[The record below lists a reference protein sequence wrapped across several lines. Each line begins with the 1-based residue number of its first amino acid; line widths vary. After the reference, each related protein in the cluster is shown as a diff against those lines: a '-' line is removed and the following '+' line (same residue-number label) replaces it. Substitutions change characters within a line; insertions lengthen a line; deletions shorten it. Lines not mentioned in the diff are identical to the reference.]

1 MKIEHYKYKSPVTSH
16 QSPVL
21 TLVSCGLWL
30 VSVVLCLS
38 PSIAFAGADK
48 LSPKNEPIEITADSL
63 TYDKSSDTYYAE
75 GNVIAVQG
83 NSSIRAD
90 KMTVDMDASH
100 ATAIGNVEA
109 HFEQGNT
116 LKGDSLELDIDTKV
130 GVVIN
135 GRLFFKKG
143 NVHVTGEEIRK
154 TGDESYS
161 AHKGFFT
168 TCDCE
173 PGQSPAWG
181 FYSSDADVTFGEYL
195 TAWNS
200 LFYVKE
206 APVFY
211 FPYLV
216 FPVKRERQ
224 TGFLSPEVGYSK
236 LRGFK
241 FDNSFFWA
249 ISDSTDATFYFD
261 IESSRGI
268 GEGIEYRYALTKTTE
283 GQFYFYHFKE
293 NDMDRVREFRKGSNN
308 LSRPKTADD
317 DRWFLEY
324 KHRGLLPYGVSLNV
338 DVKKVSDD
346 EYFIDFGKD
355 TNKRSLESLESN
367 ISLTKTWSKF
377 NLVTQFRYFDNLL
390 IADNSTTL
398 QRLPEIALT
407 GIDQQIMDTPFHFG
421 WESSFVNFDR
431 KEGATG
437 QRIDMHPTV
446 SLPLNPGGYFEI
458 KPSAGVRET
467 FYQVADPAKD
477 KRYYDRS
484 IYDLGADVTT
494 TFVNIFPVDE
504 GEGDELK
511 KLKHT
516 IRPKI
521 IYTYIPDDVQ
531 DDLPIFDGVDRIGKR
546 NDFTYSLNTI
556 LTGKFLEGGNYN
568 YRDYIYMDLSQIYNI
583 NETTRKLTSL
593 TDKRRPFSDVTGEI
607 RLQPLSWT
615 LITAKGRYDA
625 YEGWM
630 NEYDASLGLWD
641 KRGDRLDASY
651 RYARI
656 DPITHTPMEYLELSL
671 ILKPVES
678 IDLTYRNRYSY
689 NDKETIEAAYG
700 LAYRQQCW
708 GAQITYTER
717 LEEKMVMLTFN
728 LLGIGQVGG
737 LSERVQ

>member
-1 MKIEHYKYKSPVTSH
+1 MMAQKFRILDFGFRILESICCLILIVFLLHVA
-16 QSPVL
+16 PVL
-21 TLVSCGLWL
+21 
-30 VSVVLCLS
+30 
-38 PSIAFAGADK
+38 AGTDK
-48 LSPKNEPIEITADSL
+48 PPLKKEPIEITADSL
-63 TYDKSSDTYYAE
+63 IYDKSSDTYYAE
-75 GNVIAVQG
+75 GNVTVVQG
-83 NSSIRAD
+83 NSSVRAD

-200 LFYVKE
+200 LFYVKA

-293 NDMDRVREFRKGSNN
+293 KDIDRVREFRKRSDN

-324 KHRGLLPYGVSLNV
+324 KHTGLLPYNIGLKV
-338 DVKKVSDD
+338 DIKKVSDD

-367 ISLTKTWSKF
+367 ISITKTWSKF

-390 IADNSTTL
+390 VADNSTTL

-421 WESSFVNFDR
+421 LESSFVNFER

-446 SLPLNPGGYFEI
+446 SLPLNPGGYFEF

-467 FYQVADPAKD
+467 FYQVADPVKD

-494 TFVNIFPVDE
+494 TFVNISPIDE
-504 GEGDELK
+504 GEGDGLK

-531 DDLPIFDGVDRIGKR
+531 DDLPIFDGIDRIGKR

-556 LTGKFLEGGNYN
+556 LTGKFKEDGNSI
-568 YRDYIYMDLSQIYNI
+568 YRDYIYMDLSQSYNI

-615 LITAKGRYDA
+615 LITAKGKYDA

-656 DPITHTPMEYLELSL
+656 DTITHTPMEYLELSL
-671 ILKPVES
+671 MIKPVES

>member
-21 TLVSCGLWL
+21 TLVSCGLLL

-261 IESSRGI
+261 IERNRGI

-494 TFVNIFPVDE
+494 TFVNIFPIDE
-504 GEGDELK
+504 GEGDGLK

-615 LITAKGRYDA
+615 LITAKGKYDA

-641 KRGDRLDASY
+641 KRGDRLDTSY
-651 RYARI
+651 RYTRI

-671 ILKPVES
+671 IIKPVES
-678 IDLTYRNRYSY
+678 IDLTYRNMYSY

>member
-1 MKIEHYKYKSPVTSH
+1 M
-16 QSPVL
+16 
-21 TLVSCGLWL
+21 
-30 VSVVLCLS
+30 SVVLCLS
-38 PSIAFAGADK
+38 PSIVFADTGLKGED
-48 LSPKNEPIEITADSL
+48 PMEITADSL

-200 LFYVKE
+200 LFYVKA

-261 IESSRGI
+261 IENSRGI

-317 DRWFLEY
+317 NRWFLEY

-446 SLPLNPGGYFEI
+446 SLPLNPGGYFEF

-484 IYDLGADVTT
+484 IYDLGTDVTT
-494 TFVNIFPVDE
+494 TFVNIFPIDE
-504 GEGDELK
+504 GEGDGLK

-556 LTGKFLEGGNYN
+556 LTGKFLEGGNYS

-615 LITAKGRYDA
+615 LITAKGKYDA

-641 KRGDRLDASY
+641 KRGDRLDTSY
-651 RYARI
+651 RYTRI

-671 ILKPVES
+671 IIKPVES
-678 IDLTYRNRYSY
+678 IDLTYHNRYSY

>member
-1 MKIEHYKYKSPVTSH
+1 MMAQKFRISDFGFRILESICCLILIVFLLHVA
-16 QSPVL
+16 PVL
-21 TLVSCGLWL
+21 
-30 VSVVLCLS
+30 
-38 PSIAFAGADK
+38 AGTDK
-48 LSPKNEPIEITADSL
+48 PPLKKEPIEITADSL
-63 TYDKSSDTYYAE
+63 IYDKSSDTYYAE
-75 GNVIAVQG
+75 GNVTVVQG
-83 NSSIRAD
+83 NSSVRAD

-200 LFYVKE
+200 LFYVKA

-293 NDMDRVREFRKGSNN
+293 KDIDRVREFRKRSDN

-324 KHRGLLPYGVSLNV
+324 KHTGLLPYNIGLKV
-338 DVKKVSDD
+338 DIKKVSDD

-390 IADNSTTL
+390 VADNSTTL

-421 WESSFVNFDR
+421 VESSFVNFER

-446 SLPLNPGGYFEI
+446 SLPLNPGGYFEF

-467 FYQVADPAKD
+467 FYQVADPVKD

-494 TFVNIFPVDE
+494 TFVNISPIDE
-504 GEGDELK
+504 GEGDGLK

-556 LTGKFLEGGNYN
+556 LTGKFKEDGNSI
-568 YRDYIYMDLSQIYNI
+568 YRDYIYMDLSQNYNI
-583 NETTRKLTSL
+583 NEATRKLISP

-615 LITAKGRYDA
+615 LITAKGKYDA

-671 ILKPVES
+671 MIKPVES